1 MPAFNFAKGL
11 LFGINIQ
18 IFQLL
23 GADAS
28 INAWSTEIMGIEI
41 AYLAVQCVAYPIL
54 ATYIDIWSTTPSV
67 VRFFSR
73 KKAIREIEV
82 AEEDE
87 IDEDVTAEAERVLSG
102 GANNDTIVMNELEKQ
117 YPNGKIA
124 VDGVSVGIPGGQ
136 CFGLLGIN
144 GAGE

>member
-1 MPAFNFAKGL
+1 
-11 LFGINIQ
+11 
-18 IFQLL
+18 
-23 GADAS
+23 
-28 INAWSTEIMGIEI
+28 MGIEI

-144 GAGE
+144 GAGEQTLTIIIGVSYKHSHLHNFFTSFYQLQGKQQ